1 MSPRGT
7 NIIFVCFIVAVFVS
21 GLLLLKNL
29 REGYNK
35 TLNTLSG
42 DLRAIELRSPYLDS
56 LQSIQRQL
64 NQLER
69 GIDEWE
75 NGTFDNNEKLAYLSI
90 ADTVLSRSYKLTDL
104 FEDELYRD
112 SLQSFSRVRLE
123 VWSDMVLA
131 VENFPSLYS
140 LLKNPLTSWHTSL
153 DSAEES
159 TYFPFFVEKAGSTY
173 LAKLDSIARQ
183 EEEKAQETPPKKKT
197 AAKAEATSPPKTF
210 TQKQVDSQVR
220 RKARVLQKSYSEDR
234 RELLALLGTRK
245 DIQNA
250 MEDLTDG
257 VRMQI
262 QQEKLGSQNGA
273 GTDSDVEKI
282 SADAVKRLDEEFDRV
297 HLFITILGS
306 ILLVVLVILGVNHTL
321 NRRQIKSREDF
332 VFKVSHEIKNALH
345 PIIGYAATLG
355 KTVRS
360 PESRQMIWTINEESQ
375 NLLYLANGILDLS
388 KINRSE
394 FELEISPFFLKDA
407 LDQVISSHA
416 IEAKEKGI
424 ELISRYDPNLPKA
437 VKGDSVRLKQII
449 RNLLGNAIKHTA
461 KGKVLVEVR
470 LQKDRRKMATL
481 EFMVK
486 DSGKGMSR
494 EDIRKISRFKRKLV
508 LGDNTQGH
516 GLGLAISNQLVRQHK
531 GKMKIRSKGLQKGV
545 EVIFTIPYE
554 VASIQE
560 VPIPPELSD
569 IVSHQLVG
577 KRILIVDDDLVNLEL
592 STMWLQSIGAEV
604 ETAPN
609 GKAGQRHLKSNKV
622 DLILADLQM
631 PELDGVSFVQ
641 WLRGRRKDQTPV
653 IICSAGS
660 VGDISTKVKASG
672 ANDFLPK
679 PYNQEELV
687 KKISLYITP
696 PNFPPLVSPPMKDPQ
711 TPNSHTAYAVQKLQQ
726 ELNGNQKAVDK
737 KIKLL
742 IKVCTENMADI
753 KQGVNKKD
761 LSKVNRAVHKMLM
774 ICLYLGKEF
783 VQQQADLEEATKK
796 GKMSSNIRT
805 MTLDF
810 VTKVEHEVK
819 KLEAYSNYSSLN
831 N

>member
-1 MSPRGT
+1 M
-7 NIIFVCFIVAVFVS
+7 
-21 GLLLLKNL
+21 
-29 REGYNK
+29 
-35 TLNTLSG
+35 
-42 DLRAIELRSPYLDS
+42 
-56 LQSIQRQL
+56 
-64 NQLER
+64 
-69 GIDEWE
+69 
-75 NGTFDNNEKLAYLSI
+75 
-90 ADTVLSRSYKLTDL
+90 
-104 FEDELYRD
+104 
-112 SLQSFSRVRLE
+112 
-123 VWSDMVLA
+123 
-131 VENFPSLYS
+131 
-140 LLKNPLTSWHTSL
+140 SL
-153 DSAEES
+153 DSTYES
-159 TYFPFFVEKAGSTY
+159 NPFPYFVDKAGSTY
-173 LAKLDSIARQ
+173 LAKLDSMARQ
-183 EEEKAQETPPKKKT
+183 EEEKAQEATPKKSKT
-197 AAKAEATSPPKTF
+197 DKAATPSSPKTF
-210 TQKQVDSQVR
+210 TQKQVDRQIQQ
-220 RKARVLQKSYSEDR
+220 KTRVLQKSYTKDR
-234 RELLALLGTRK
+234 SELLALFGIRK
-245 DIQNA
+245 DLQNT
-250 MEDLTDG
+250 MENLIEG

-262 QQEKLGSQNGA
+262 QQEKLGSQNEPD
-273 GTDSDVEKI
+273 TDSHVEKV
-282 SADAVKRLDEEFDRV
+282 SAEAVERLDAEFDRV

-321 NRRQIKSREDF
+321 NRRQIKSREEF

-355 KTVRS
+355 KTVRN

-416 IEAKEKGI
+416 IEAKDKGI

-437 VKGDSVRLKQII
+437 VQGDPVRLKQII
-449 RNLLGNAIKHTA
+449 RNLLSNAIKHTA

-470 LQKDRRKMATL
+470 LLKDRKKTATL

-531 GKMKIRSKGLQKGV
+531 GRMKIRSKGLQKGV
-545 EVIFTIPYE
+545 EVVFTIPYE
-554 VASIQE
+554 AASIQE

-604 ETAPN
+604 KTAPN
-609 GKAGQRHLKSNKV
+609 GKAGQRHLKSNTA

-641 WLRGRRKDQTPV
+641 WLRGKKKDQTPV

-660 VGDISTKVKASG
+660 VGDISSKVKSSG

-687 KKISLYITP
+687 KKISLYIGAD
-696 PNFPPLVSPPMKDPQ
+696 SPFIPSPMKEHQSPD
-711 TPNSHTAYAVQKLQQ
+711 SHTAYAVQKLQQ

-737 KIKLL
+737 KIMLL
-742 IKVCTENMADI
+742 INVCNENMAEI
-753 KQGVNKKD
+753 KEGVNKKD
-761 LSKVNRAVHKMLM
+761 LPKVNRAVHKMLM

-783 VQQQADLEEATKK
+783 VQLQADLEEATKG
-796 GKMSSNIRT
+796 GKLNTNIRK
-805 MTLDF
+805 MTQDF
-810 VTKVEHEVK
+810 VAKVEQEVQ
-819 KLEAYSNYSSLN
+819 KLEAYSNYSSLKN
-831 N
+831 